1 MNNGRQFLSDLK
13 LYSDFLGWND
23 KLDRYETWEE
33 ATKDVFN
40 THRIKYKDYLHN
52 DKLVEYIDNAE
63 KFYFDKK
70 YLTSQRSLQFRGE
83 NMFQHNFK
91 MYNCV
96 VMFADKPSFLGNAF
110 YLLLCGCGVGVN
122 MMQPFIN
129 RLPKIQKRLKGT
141 KTYIIQDSIEG
152 WSDAAHV
159 LISSYL
165 SENPISGFEEYQG
178 YQIKFD
184 YSSIRPK
191 GSKIAK
197 KYKAPGPNGIK
208 QSFEK
213 IEEMM
218 EAYVEEIPKS
228 FKSII
233 AYDFFMHLA
242 NAVLSGG
249 IRRAACSVIIS
260 QGDEDMV
267 NAKTGNWRNT
277 NKQRERSN
285 NSVGLMRH
293 KFTKEEF
300 KYLVE
305 LNNGISDIGFVF
317 MNNIYEVL
325 NPCFE
330 IHFAPLYFDWND
342 KSIIERVM
350 NSDETLLDEPTFRT
364 GIQGCNLTEINGSLM
379 KDKKTLL
386 EAVKYA
392 TVAGT
397 LQAGFTDFKHI
408 KDVLYESIAITE
420 KEALLGVSITGWTN
434 QPWLFNAEVLKEA
447 AQMAKKTNEEVANLI
462 YINPSA
468 RITTVKP
475 SGNAS
480 VILGCG
486 SGIHPEHSEKY
497 FRVMQLNKETETAKY
512 LSENMDFLLEESVY
526 SETKSD
532 WAVFVPIENNKG
544 TLYKNDLQGIKHL
557 ELIKLVQQNWVKEGK
572 TEDRCIIPTL
582 CHNVSNTVIIDD
594 YESIIN
600 YLYEGQDNFT
610 AVSFLSLFGDKDW
623 NQSPNTSVLTFEEIN
638 QKYGRGAMF
647 ASGLIV
653 DGLHYFGG
661 NLWDACDYI
670 LDRDKLFS
678 GTREQVL
685 LKKLWVESAKRF
697 AKNYFKKDLQKMIY
711 CLKDVHLLHKWE
723 EINRKFKNTDFVEI
737 LKEPQYVDI
746 DTMGAAACNGKDN
759 SCEVVF

>member
-13 LYSDFLGWND
+13 LYSDFLGWDAEKN
-23 KLDRYETWEE
+23 RYETWEE
-33 ATKDVFN
+33 AAKDVFN
-40 THRIKYKDYLHN
+40 THRDRYKDYLDN
-52 DKLVEYIDNAE
+52 PKVVEYLNNAE
-63 KFYFDKK
+63 KFYAGKK
-70 YLTSQRSLQFRGE
+70 YLTAQRSLQFRGK

-91 MYNCV
+91 MYNCI

-110 YLLLCGCGVGVN
+110 YLMLCGCGVGIN
-122 MMQPFIN
+122 MMKPFIK
-129 RLPKIQKRLKGT
+129 RLPAIQKRMKGT
-141 KTYIIQDSIEG
+141 KTYVIQDSIEG

-159 LISSYL
+159 LVTSYL
-165 SENPISGFEEYQG
+165 AQNPVSGFEEYQG

-184 YSSIRPK
+184 YSLIRAK
-191 GSKIAK
+191 GSKVSA
-197 KYKAPGPNGIK
+197 KYKAPGPDGIK

-213 IEEMM
+213 IEDML
-218 EAYVEEIPKS
+218 EAYVEETPKP

-249 IRRAACSVIIS
+249 IRRAACSIIVS
-260 QGDEDMV
+260 PDDEEMV
-267 NAKTGNWRNT
+267 NAKTGNWRNG
-277 NKQRERSN
+277 NRQRERSN
-285 NSVGLMRH
+285 NSVGLLRH
-293 KFTKEEF
+293 QFTKEQF
-300 KYLVE
+300 QHLVE

-330 IHFAPLYFDWND
+330 IHFSPLYFDWDD
-342 KSIIERVM
+342 KKIVERVM
-350 NSDETLLDEPTFRT
+350 ASDETLLDEPWFKT

-379 KDKKTLL
+379 KDKKTFF
-386 EAVKYA
+386 ETVKYA
-392 TVAGT
+392 TAAGT
-397 LQAGFTDFKHI
+397 FQAGFTDFKHI
-408 KDVLYESIAITE
+408 KDILKESIAITE

-447 AQMAKKTNEEVANLI
+447 AKIARETNEELALLI
-462 YINPSA
+462 GINPSA

-486 SGIHPEHSEKY
+486 SGIHPEHSERY

-512 LSENMDFLLEESVY
+512 LIEHMPFMLEESVY

-532 WAVFVPIENNKG
+532 WVVFVPIENNKG

-572 TEDRCIIPTL
+572 TEERCIIPTL

-594 YESIIN
+594 YESIVD
-600 YLYEGQDNFT
+600 YLYKEQDSFT

-623 NQSPNTSVLTFEEIN
+623 NQSPNTSVLTFDEIN
-638 QKYGRGAMF
+638 QKYGKGAMF

-653 DGLHYFGG
+653 DGLHYFNN
-661 NLWDACDYI
+661 NLWDACDHV
-670 LDRDKLFS
+670 LDREKPVT
-678 GTREQVL
+678 GTKEQVL
-685 LKKLWVESAKRF
+685 LKKLWIDSAKRF
-697 AKNYFKKDLQKMIY
+697 AKNYFRKDTQKMIY

-723 EINRKFKNTDFVEI
+723 EINRKFKNINFTEI
-737 LKEPQYVDI
+737 LTEPRYVDI
-746 DTMGAAACNGKDN
+746 DTMGAI
-759 SCEVVF
+759 SCHGGSCDL